1 MKEKTKLTKEQIH
14 QDSRNLRRILN
25 AKAREM
31 RKQNMNRRSKR
42 MMK

>member
-14 QDSRNLRRILN
+14 QDSHKLQRLLN